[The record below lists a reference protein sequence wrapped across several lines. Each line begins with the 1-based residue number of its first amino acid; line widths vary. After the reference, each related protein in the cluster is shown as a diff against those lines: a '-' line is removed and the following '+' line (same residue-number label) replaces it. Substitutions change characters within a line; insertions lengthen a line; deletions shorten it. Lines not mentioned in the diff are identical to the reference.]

1 MTFYLWST
9 KWSNNWAKGGLMS
22 RRGDNIRKRV
32 DGRWE
37 GRYRCQNEKGGYKY
51 RSVYGKTYRDVK
63 EKLTSISI
71 DKQRE
76 AVPLDKES
84 NEIKLSFGVIM
95 EEWLELIQQTRKHST
110 YVKYHSIYKCHIKYL
125 FYDIPVIEINIKFV
139 NEKLQT
145 NKAGKELSQSMKYS
159 ILAVMNQALHFA
171 AEKYNCPVIYLKHK
185 MPKKKNKPVE
195 ILNRTEQSRLIPY
208 LYSDLDRSKAGIIL
222 CISTGLRLGEICSL
236 KWEDIDF
243 DQMVIHVNRT
253 VQRIAM
259 LKGTTK
265 TMLIETMPKSQF
277 SVREIPISDTTRQL
291 LSSFKVKGQEY
302 VLSGDKPM
310 EPRTYQNHF
319 KKYLKEINVN
329 NHNFHALRHTFATNC
344 IESGMDVKSLSEIL
358 GHSDIQI
365 TLNHYVHPTM
375 DTKRKHINMLSSV
388 YGQYC
393 GLDLQGN
400 SK

>member
-1 MTFYLWST
+1 
-9 KWSNNWAKGGLMS
+9 MS
-22 RRGDNIRKRV
+22 RRGDNIRKRA

-37 GRYRCQNEKGGYKY
+37 GRYRCQDEVGRCKY

-63 EKLTSISI
+63 EKLTSIFI
-71 DKQRE
+71 DMQRE
-76 AVPLDKES
+76 SITISQEKKE
-84 NEIKLSFGVIM
+84 NKFSFGVVM
-95 EEWLELIQQTRKHST
+95 ENWLESVQQTRKHST
-110 YVKYHSIYKCHIKYL
+110 YMKYHGIYTCHIQNL
-125 FYDIPVIEINIKFV
+125 FYDIPVVEINSNSV

-145 NKAGKELSQSMKYS
+145 DKVGKEISQSMKYS
-159 ILAVMNQALHFA
+159 IFTIMNQALYFA
-171 AEKYNCPVIYLKHK
+171 AENYNCQVTYLKYK
-185 MPKKKNKPVE
+185 IPKKKHNPVE
-195 ILNRTEQSRLIPY
+195 ILNRTEQSKLIPY
-208 LYSDLDRSKAGIIL
+208 LYTDLDRSKAGIIL

-236 KWEDIDF
+236 KWDDIDF

-253 VQRIAM
+253 VQRIAT

-265 TMLIETMPKSQF
+265 TMLIETVPKSPF

-291 LSSFKVKGQEY
+291 LSAFKVKGQEY
-302 VLSGDKPM
+302 VLCGDKPM

-319 KKYLKEINVN
+319 KKYLKEININ

-344 IESGMDVKSLSEIL
+344 IDSGMDAKSLSEIL

-375 DTKRKHINMLSSV
+375 DTKRKHINILSSV

-393 GLDLQGN
+393 GQKL
-400 SK
+400 